1 MSKILI
7 FEEFSRTVNFF
18 TQKAV
23 WKRNFG
29 FYLIIGNYTNDIR
42 SKNLKKKQHFWKK
55 NMVANFGFKITFL
68 NSFLCEKIDSFQK
81 FLKHALCHKS
91 DFNFSY
97 NLRNLLI

>member
-1 MSKILI
+1 MILDQKTSK
-7 FEEFSRTVNFF
+7 
-18 TQKAV
+18 KAT
-23 WKRNFG
+23 F
-29 FYLIIGNYTNDIR
+29 L
-42 SKNLKKKQHFWKK
+42 KK
-55 NMVANFGFKITFL
+55 NMVSNFGFKITFL

>member
-1 MSKILI
+1 MILDQKTSK
-7 FEEFSRTVNFF
+7 
-18 TQKAV
+18 KAT
-23 WKRNFG
+23 F
-29 FYLIIGNYTNDIR
+29 L
-42 SKNLKKKQHFWKK
+42 KK

-81 FLKHALCHKS
+81 FLKHAFCHKS

>member
-1 MSKILI
+1 MILDQKTSK
-7 FEEFSRTVNFF
+7 
-18 TQKAV
+18 KAT
-23 WKRNFG
+23 F
-29 FYLIIGNYTNDIR
+29 L
-42 SKNLKKKQHFWKK
+42 KK

>member
-1 MSKILI
+1 MILDQKTSK
-7 FEEFSRTVNFF
+7 
-18 TQKAV
+18 KAT
-23 WKRNFG
+23 F
-29 FYLIIGNYTNDIR
+29 LE
-42 SKNLKKKQHFWKK
+42 K

>member
-1 MSKILI
+1 MILDQKTSKKSNIS
-7 FEEFSRTVNFF
+7 E
-18 TQKAV
+18 
-23 WKRNFG
+23 
-29 FYLIIGNYTNDIR
+29 
-42 SKNLKKKQHFWKK
+42 KK